1 MRKLNPAW
9 TWVVRIL
16 SFALVLFQLYTTG
29 VGPFSDIIQ
38 RSIHLAFVL
47 SLLFILKPASRKIGA
62 KEAEKGNGKVPAYDI
77 VLALV
82 SCISCVYLVS
92 IADRILY
99 DPLQWL
105 GTFDKVCAV
114 VLVFL
119 ILEASRRSV
128 GWTFPILGILFLAY
142 AFFGEMFPGSWGHQ
156 NFSFNL
162 VFQTFYHNTRGIWG
176 TMLGLSATMLAM
188 FGIFGAILSGTGGA
202 ETFIKMGQRFTGRY
216 TGGSAKV
223 ACLASSLF
231 GMISG
236 SAIGNVVA
244 TGVFTIP
251 AMKKAGYPNEW
262 AATVEAVSSTGGQ
275 IMPPIMGA
283 AAFIMAQ
290 LIGVSYLAI
299 AKAAIV
305 PAILYY
311 ISCFVAIHLI
321 SSKLKIKGS
330 NEKPRIGILDYLV
343 ILLPLCI
350 FIVYICMGYTV
361 LMGAFWATLGALV
374 MFILKYIIETKGD
387 VKAVAKK
394 TGAVCYNTVMNGTTS
409 IVDMCGILAGS
420 QITVSLINLTGFGV
434 KLSDIIVSLGQG
446 NPFLC
451 LLFSMLVCIILGMG
465 LPTTAAYVLAAAVL
479 APPLVSLGFPL
490 LVVHL
495 FIMYYACLSA
505 ITPPVCV
512 AVFMASGLAKAKWF
526 KVGCLSCMIALPV
539 FIIPFTFCYNEALM
553 LNGSFIDIVLAILTA
568 IIGVVFIDVAST
580 GYFKKDVSI
589 ASRLILAAC
598 GVLLVIPSNLLSLTG
613 FIIGATILFLDYKF
627 YKGGQLNAKVGI
639 SK

>member
-1 MRKLNPAW
+1 MRKLNAKW
-9 TWVVRIL
+9 TWVVRVL
-16 SFALVLFQLYTTG
+16 SFGLVLFQLYTTG

-47 SLLFILKPASRKIGA
+47 TLLFILKPASKKIAA
-62 KEAEKGNGKVPAYDI
+62 KEEKAGKGTVPVYDI
-77 VLALV
+77 ILAV
-82 SCISCVYLVS
+82 ISCISCVYLTT
-92 IADRILY
+92 IANRILY

-105 GTFDKVCAV
+105 GLFDKVCAV

-128 GWTFPILGILFLAY
+128 GWTFPILGLAFLFY
-142 AFFGEMFPGSWGHQ
+142 AFFGEIFPGIWGHQ

-202 ETFIKMGQRFTGRY
+202 GTFIKMGQRFTGKY
-216 TGGSAKV
+216 TGGAAKV
-223 ACLASSLF
+223 ACISSSLF

-251 AMKKAGYPNEW
+251 SMKKAGYSNEW

-290 LIGVSYLAI
+290 LIGESYLSI

-311 ISCFVAIHLI
+311 ISCFFAIHLI
-321 SSKLKIKGS
+321 SAKQHIKGID
-330 NEKPRIGILDYLV
+330 EKPQIPIWDYLV
-343 ILLPLCI
+343 ILIPLLI
-350 FIVYICMGYTV
+350 FIVYILMGYTV
-361 LMGAFWATLGALV
+361 LMGAYWATIGALV
-374 MFILKYIIETKGD
+374 MYILKYSVQTKNF
-387 VKAVAKK
+387 KTVAKN
-394 TGAVCYNTVMNGTTS
+394 TGGVCYKTVMNGTTS

-434 KLSDIIVSLGQG
+434 KLSDVIVSLGQG
-446 NPFLC
+446 NPFIC
-451 LLFSMLVCIILGMG
+451 LIFAMIVCIILGMG

-512 AVFMASGLAKAKWF
+512 AVFMAAGLAKAKWF
-526 KVGCLSCMIALPV
+526 KVGCLSCLIALPV
-539 FIIPFTFCYNEALM
+539 FIIPFTFCYNQALM
-553 LNGSFIDIVLAILTA
+553 LSGSFVEIVVAIITA
-568 IIGVVFIDVAST
+568 VIGVVFIDVAIT
-580 GYFKKDVSI
+580 GYLKKDVSI
-589 ASRLILAAC
+589 WSRAALIVA
-598 GVLLVIPSNLLSLTG
+598 GVLMVIPNYVASLIG
-613 FIIGATILFLDYKF
+613 MAIGALAFFLDFKF
-627 YKGGQLNAKVGI
+627 NKGEVQCL
-639 SK
+639 

>member
-1 MRKLNPAW
+1 MRKLNQTW
-9 TWVVRIL
+9 TWIVRVL
-16 SFALVLFQLYTTG
+16 SCGLVFFQLYTTG
-29 VGPFSDIIQ
+29 AGLFSDIIQ

-47 SLLFILKPASRKIGA
+47 TLLFILKPASKRIAA
-62 KEAEKGNGKVPAYDI
+62 KEAQKGAGTVPWYDV
-77 VLALV
+77 VLSLISCF
-82 SCISCVYLVS
+82 SCIYLTS
-92 IADRILY
+92 IANEVLY
-99 DPLQWL
+99 DPLKWL
-105 GTFDKVCAV
+105 GTVDKICAV
-114 VLVFL
+114 ALVFL

-128 GWTFPILGILFLAY
+128 GWTFPILGIAFLIY
-142 AFFGEMFPGSWGHQ
+142 AFWGEIFPGIWGHQ
-156 NFSFNL
+156 NFSFNI

-202 ETFIKMGQRFTGRY
+202 ATFIKMGQRFTGRY
-216 TGGSAKV
+216 TGGAAKV
-223 ACLASSLF
+223 SCIASSLF

-251 AMKKAGYPNEW
+251 SMKKAGYSNEW

-290 LIGVSYLAI
+290 LIGVSYLTI

-305 PAILYY
+305 PAVLYY
-311 ISCFVAIHLI
+311 ISCFIAIHLI
-321 SSKLKIKGS
+321 SSKQGIKGTD
-330 NEKPRIGILDYLV
+330 EKPKIGILDYLV
-343 ILLPLCI
+343 ILIPLAI
-350 FIVYICMGYTV
+350 FITYICMGYTV
-361 LMGAFWATLGALV
+361 LMGAYWATFGALL
-374 MFILKYIIETKGD
+374 MYILKYSVETRN
-387 VKAVAKK
+387 VKTVIKN
-394 TGAVCYNTVMNGTTS
+394 TGKVCYHTVMNGTTS

-434 KLSDIIVSLGQG
+434 KLSDVIVSLGQG

-451 LLFSMLVCIILGMG
+451 LVFAMIVCIILGMG

-490 LVVHL
+490 LIVHL
-495 FIMYYACLSA
+495 FIMYYASLSA

-539 FIIPFTFCYNEALM
+539 FIIPFTFCYNPALI
-553 LNGSFIDIVLAILTA
+553 LSGSVFEVIFSIMTA
-568 IIGVVFIDVAST
+568 IIGVVFIDVATT
-580 GYFKKDVSI
+580 GYLKKNVSI
-589 ASRLILAAC
+589 VSRSILAIS
-598 GVLLVIPSNLLSLTG
+598 GVLMVIPSYLFSLIGLVAGLL
-613 FIIGATILFLDYKF
+613 ALFLDNRF
-627 YKGGQLNAKVGI
+627 YKRAEVK
-639 SK
+639 